1 MANWNTPALTDLYA
15 DFLTYLKDR
24 DVDLAKM
31 FDGVGTN
38 VPTNAIGWSSTNN
51 RFEKYNG
58 TTWSVL
64 TAKLLMNVDQIDG
77 CDVNDSAAASTT
89 VLWTSNK
96 INTFATG
103 YYTKT
108 ETNTLLSG
116 YVPINGGNGTLTFGT
131 NDASAVN
138 VETNNTTRMSVSGT
152 GNITISAPS
161 SGVGLTVTA
170 FAGQNAANFVSGA
183 VSAPNFISTVATGT
197 APLTVT
203 STTKVTNLN
212 ADLLDD
218 MTTASANTASTIV
231 ARDASGN
238 FSAGTI
244 TAALTGNASTASTL
258 QTARTINGESFNG
271 SANINIE
278 ERLGTAIAS
287 AATTTVGT
295 KGLGDTIHITGTTTI
310 TSLGVS
316 NTGTRRTLVFDGAL
330 TLTHN
335 ATSLILPGGAN
346 ITTAAGASGEFVCEN
361 GASGYW
367 RCVRFTNPAISN
379 TEIGYLDGVTSAIQ
393 GQINAKAPTAGP
405 TFTGTVTLPSTTAIG
420 TVSSTEIGYLDG
432 VTSAIQGQIDAKA
445 PLASP
450 SLTGTPT
457 APTATAGTNTI
468 QIATTAFVA
477 SALAAAG
484 GGGIEGAFKN
494 SQTFTSSGTFTVP
507 EGVDKVYVILVS
519 AGAGGGGGGKGASY
533 GGDGGG
539 GGASAFS
546 LATVVGT
553 TPGGL
558 VSVTIGAGG
567 AGGAG
572 GGSAN
577 GYNGGSGGV
586 TTFGTVMVIGST
598 SGGSG
603 GGSGAYAYGGS
614 GGGGGSIGSIG
625 GNGGVGSSGGSGT
638 AGGSAV
644 SGVGIKTVATGGLAN
659 SGGAGTGGTSI
670 YSDGSNGTATTTGTG
685 GAGGAGGA
693 GQVIVY
699 W

>member
-1 MANWNTPALTDLYA
+1 MASWLTPALTDLYGN
-15 DFLTYLKDR
+15 FLAYLKDR
-24 DVDLAKM
+24 DVDCAKM

-38 VPTNAIGWSSTNN
+38 IPSGAIGWNSTSNQ
-51 RFEKYNG
+51 FQKYNG

-64 TAKLLMNVDQIDG
+64 TAKILMNVDQVDG
-77 CDVNDSAAASTT
+77 CTVDDSAVASTT

-103 YYTKT
+103 YYTKA
-108 ETNTLLSG
+108 EIDTLKAN
-116 YVPINGGNGTLTFGT
+116 YVLKNGENGVLTLGT

-138 VETNNTTRMSVSGT
+138 IETNNTTRLSASGT

-170 FAGQNAANFVSGA
+170 FAGQNSANFLSGA
-183 VSAPNFISTVATGT
+183 VSAPNYISTIATGT
-197 APLTVT
+197 APFTVT
-203 STTKVTNLN
+203 STTKVANLN

-218 MTTASANTASTIV
+218 MTTASANTVSTIV

-244 TAALTGNASTASTL
+244 TATLTGNASTASTL

-287 AATTTVGT
+287 ATTTTIGT
-295 KGLGDTIHITGTTTI
+295 KGLGDTIHITGVATI

-316 NTGTRRTLVFDGAL
+316 NNGTRRTLVFDGAL
-330 TLTHN
+330 ILTHN
-335 ATSLILPGGAN
+335 ATSLILPGGVN
-346 ITTAAGASGEFVCEN
+346 ITTVAGDSAEVVCEN
-361 GASGYW
+361 GALGYW
-367 RCVRFTNPAISN
+367 RCVRYTSSIISN
-379 TEIGYLDGVTSAIQ
+379 TELSYLDGATSNIQ
-393 GQINAKAPTAGP
+393 TQIGTKAPTAGP
-405 TFTGTVTLPSTTAIG
+405 TFTGAVTLPSTTSIG
-420 TVSSTEIGYLDG
+420 TITNLEIGYLDG
-432 VTSAIQGQIDAKA
+432 VTSGVQGQLDTKA

-450 SLTGTPT
+450 ALTGTPT
-457 APTATAGTNTI
+457 APTATAGTNTT
-468 QIATTAFVA
+468 QIATTAFVKG
-477 SALAAAG
+477 ALAAAG
-484 GGGIEGAFKN
+484 GGGIEGAFAN
-494 SQTFTSSGTFTVP
+494 SQTFTASGTFTVP
-507 EGVDKVYVILVS
+507 AGVDKVYVILVS
-519 AGAGGGGGGKGASY
+519 AGAGGGGGGKGTSY
-533 GGDGGG
+533 GADGGG

-553 TPGGL
+553 TPGAG

-572 GGSAN
+572 GSDGN
-577 GYNGGSGGV
+577 GANGGSGGV
-586 TTFGTVMVIGST
+586 TTFGTVIVTGST
-598 SGGSG
+598 SAGGAGGSSVYG
-603 GGSGAYAYGGS
+603 GG
-614 GGGGGSIGSIG
+614 GGGGGSIGSTG
-625 GNGGVGSSGGSGT
+625 GAGGAGGTTGGGGGAGSS
-638 AGGSAV
+638 AA

-670 YSDGSNGTATTTGTG
+670 YSNGSNGGLSSGSTG